1 MEAVK
6 ADGDRLEVDN
16 ALYLETTM
24 IKVKAGFYLIS
35 TSAFLNNDDFWK
47 WLQKHNVFPFND
59 HEVVSWKLDKY

>member
-35 TSAFLNNDDFWK
+35 TSAFLNNDDF
-47 WLQKHNVFPFND
+47 
-59 HEVVSWKLDKY
+59 